1 MSKIIG
7 IDLGTTY
14 SAAST
19 IDDTGRPIIV
29 HNSDGKNITPS
40 CILLNEKG
48 VLEVGEEARKSLGV
62 SNNTAGRFKRDM
74 GTNIKY
80 TLGDK
85 EYSPTDLSSVVLKK
99 LVQDAQ
105 KTIGDISQAVVTTPA
120 NFANEARD
128 ATMEAAKKAGLNVE
142 FIINE
147 PTAAAL
153 YYAYQGDDAYGG
165 YYAVYDFGGGT
176 FDISVVKIDGQE
188 IDVISTNGV
197 SKLGG
202 DDFDEELIKLV
213 FSKYK
218 DLTGDDLEKE
228 DFTKTDA
235 EEEKKSLS
243 KRDKVVIRVNKKI
256 IEVTKLEYEEKIEG
270 LIAQA
275 EMLCETTV
283 AEANI
288 KISDLNG
295 VFLVGG
301 STRTPSVLKSVKD
314 LFQQE
319 PISTANVDE
328 VVALGAALYAA
339 HKGDKSDLSSIQK
352 KAIEK
357 ITVTESTSKCFGT
370 ISLALNN
377 ERNSHEKQNTTIIK
391 KGEKI
396 PVKRSNMFV
405 TAFDNQ
411 EAVECEVTES
421 VNEEIDP
428 AFVKIIWSGTLDL
441 PPGRPAGQQVEVTY
455 EYDDNQMMK
464 CSFKDINSSKVT
476 NIDLSMT
483 KKDISENSS
492 DNEIDKFLVE

>member
-48 VLEVGEEARKSLGV
+48 ILEVGEEARRSLGI

-85 EYSPTDLSSVVLKK
+85 EYSPTELSSVVLKK

-188 IDVISTNGV
+188 IDVIATNGV

-283 AEANI
+283 DEANI

-370 ISLALNN
+370 LALTFN
-377 ERNSHEKQNTTIIK
+377 ESRNIQEMQNMTIIS

-396 PVKRSNMFV
+396 PAKKTDSVYTV
-405 TAFDNQ
+405 HENQ
-411 EAVECEVTES
+411 EMISCKVTES
-421 VNEEIDP
+421 VNEETDP
-428 AFVKIIWSGTLDL
+428 NFVKIIWEGDLEL
-441 PPGRPAGQQVEVTY
+441 PPGRPEGQEIQVTY
-455 EYDDNQMMK
+455 EYDQNQMMK
-464 CSFKDINSSKVT
+464 CSFLDVDT
-476 NIDLSMT
+476 NKKSEVDLSMS
-483 KKDISENSS
+483 KKDAISSES
-492 DNEIDKFLVE
+492 EIDKFLVE

>member
-48 VLEVGEEARKSLGV
+48 ILEVGEEARRSLGV

-188 IDVISTNGV
+188 IDVIATNGV

-283 AEANI
+283 DEANI

-319 PISTANVDE
+319 PISTVNVDE

-339 HKGDKSDLSSIQK
+339 HKGDKSNLSPIQK

-370 ISLALNN
+370 LALTFN
-377 ERNSHEKQNTTIIK
+377 ESRNIQEMQNMTIIR

-396 PVKRSNMFV
+396 PVKKTDSV
-405 TAFDNQ
+405 YTVHENQ
-411 EAVECEVTES
+411 EMLSCKVTES
-421 VNEEIDP
+421 VNEETDTN
-428 AFVKIIWSGTLDL
+428 FVKIIWEGDLEL
-441 PPGRPAGQQVEVTY
+441 PPGRPEGQEIQVTY
-455 EYDDNQMMK
+455 EYDQNQMMK
-464 CSFKDINSSKVT
+464 CSFLDVGT
-476 NIDLSMT
+476 NKKSEVDLSMS
-483 KKDISENSS
+483 KKDGISSES
-492 DNEIDKFLVE
+492 EIDKFLVE

>member
-48 VLEVGEEARKSLGV
+48 ILEVGEEARRSLGV

-153 YYAYQGDDAYGG
+153 YYAYQGDDEYGG

-188 IDVISTNGV
+188 IDVIATNGV

-218 DLTGDDLEKE
+218 DLTGDALEKE

-283 AEANI
+283 DEANI

-339 HKGDKSDLSSIQK
+339 HKGDKSNLSSIQK

-370 ISLALNN
+370 LALGVN
-377 ERNSHEKQNTTIIK
+377 ESRNIQEMQNMTIIR

-396 PVKRSNMFV
+396 PAKKTDSVY
-405 TAFDNQ
+405 TIHENQ
-411 EAVECEVTES
+411 EMISCKVTES
-421 VNEEIDP
+421 VNEETDP
-428 AFVKIIWSGTLDL
+428 NFVKIIWEGDLEL
-441 PPGRPAGQQVEVTY
+441 PPGRPEGQEIQVTY
-455 EYDDNQMMK
+455 EYDQNQMMK
-464 CSFKDINSSKVT
+464 CSFLDVGT
-476 NIDLSMT
+476 NKKSEVDLSMS
-483 KKDISENSS
+483 KKDQVNEKS
-492 DNEIDKFLVE
+492 EIDKFLVE

>member
-48 VLEVGEEARKSLGV
+48 VLEVGEEARRSLGV

-85 EYSPTDLSSVVLKK
+85 EYSPTELSSVVLKK

-128 ATMEAAKKAGLNVE
+128 ATMEAAKKAGLNIE

-153 YYAYQGDDAYGG
+153 YYAYQGDDSYGG

-188 IDVISTNGV
+188 IDVIATNGV

-283 AEANI
+283 DEANI

-339 HKGDKSDLSSIQK
+339 HKGDKSNLSPIQK

-370 ISLALNN
+370 LVLGVN
-377 ERNSHEKQNTTIIK
+377 ESRNIQEMQNMTIIR

-396 PVKRSNMFV
+396 PAKKTDSVY
-405 TAFDNQ
+405 TLYENQ
-411 EAVECEVTES
+411 EMISCKVTES
-421 VNEEIDP
+421 VNEETDP
-428 AFVKIIWSGTLDL
+428 NFVKIIWEGDLEL
-441 PPGRPAGQQVEVTY
+441 PPGRPEGQEIQVTY
-455 EYDDNQMMK
+455 EYDQNQMMK
-464 CSFKDINSSKVT
+464 CSFLDVGT
-476 NIDLSMT
+476 NKKSEVDLSMS
-483 KKDISENSS
+483 KKDQINEKS
-492 DNEIDKFLVE
+492 EIDKFLVE

>member
-48 VLEVGEEARKSLGV
+48 ILEVGEEARRSLGV

-85 EYSPTDLSSVVLKK
+85 EYSPTELSSVVLKK

-188 IDVISTNGV
+188 IDVIATNGV

-283 AEANI
+283 DEANI

-339 HKGDKSDLSSIQK
+339 HKGDKSNLSSIQK

-370 ISLALNN
+370 IAIGVN
-377 ERNSHEKQNTTIIK
+377 ENRETRELQNFTLIK

-396 PVKRSNMFV
+396 PAKKIDSIY
-405 TAFDNQ
+405 TSIDNQ
-411 EAVECEVTES
+411 TTVSCRVTES
-421 VNEEIDP
+421 INEETDP
-428 AFVKIIWSGTLDL
+428 DFVKIIWQGDLDL
-441 PPGRPAGQQVEVTY
+441 PSGRPEGQEIKVTY
-455 EYDDNQMMK
+455 EYDQNQIMK
-464 CSFKDINSSKVT
+464 CSFVDVETNKKTKV
-476 NIDLSMT
+476 DLSMT
-483 KKDISENSS
+483 NKNEKRDES
-492 DNEIDKFLVE
+492 EIDKFLVE